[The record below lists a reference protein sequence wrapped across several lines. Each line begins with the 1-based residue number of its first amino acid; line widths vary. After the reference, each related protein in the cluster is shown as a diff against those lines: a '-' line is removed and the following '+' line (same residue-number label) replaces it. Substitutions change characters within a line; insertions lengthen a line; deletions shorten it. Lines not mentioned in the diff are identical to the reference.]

1 MGTHNGYSRSIRFKE
16 EKKLD
21 IQDIIILL
29 GGVALFLFGM
39 SLMGEGLKKVAGNR
53 MELVLYRLSST
64 PVRGVFL
71 GTGVTAIIQSSSA
84 TSAMVVGFVN
94 SGMMKLSQA
103 LPVIEGALIGTSITG
118 WILCLS
124 SLQGAGWVTILSAST
139 LAAIVAV
146 AGIILRMFSKKQ
158 IRRHAGEIMLG
169 FSVLMFGMQT
179 MSGAVEPLKE
189 SATFIE
195 LMTSFSHP
203 LIGILVAA
211 VFTAI
216 LQSASA
222 AIGILQALS
231 MTGAISFAVA
241 WPMILGIGIG
251 SAAPVLLSAIGA
263 KSDGRRVALLF
274 LLIELIAATVFA
286 VLYYGAD
293 ALFHFGFGSLVMNP
307 VLIAA
312 INTGFRVLSI
322 AMILPFNRAL
332 IALTER
338 LIRTSEDE
346 ALANASLD
354 RLDERF
360 LAHPALAVEQSR
372 LTTND
377 MLETSRQN
385 LMEALSLLVNYS
397 DESFSAVEAREDR
410 VDQYEDKIGSYL
422 VRLNSMELSRSQSI
436 EVSKIL
442 HTLSDFERISD
453 HAMNIAETAREIHE
467 KKIHFSEQ
475 GQIELNVLLQA
486 IYEVLRL
493 SFNAFSANDTSL
505 AFRVE
510 PLEEHIDELCDEM
523 KNHHVERLQTGV
535 CSIDIGFVYN
545 DLLTNLERVADH
557 CSNVALA
564 VIETEENTFDAH
576 DYVIRVREQ
585 REHHFDTYYNEYCE
599 RFVI

>member
-1 MGTHNGYSRSIRFKE
+1 M
-16 EKKLD
+16 D
-21 IQDIIILL
+21 VQDIITLL

-64 PVRGVFL
+64 PVRGVLL

-94 SGMMKLSQA
+94 SGMMKLRQA

-124 SLQGAGWVTILSAST
+124 SLQGAGWVTFLSAST
-139 LAAIVAV
+139 LSAIVAV
-146 AGIILRMFSKKQ
+146 VGIIFRMFSKKQ
-158 IRRHAGEIMLG
+158 IRRHTGEIMLG
-169 FSVLMFGMQT
+169 FAVLMFGMQT
-179 MSGAVEPLKE
+179 MSGSVEPLKE
-189 SATFIE
+189 SPFFIE

-203 LIGILVAA
+203 LIGILVGA

-222 AIGILQALS
+222 AVGILQALS
-231 MTGAISFAVA
+231 MTGAITFAVA
-241 WPMILGIGIG
+241 WPMILGIGVG

-263 KSDGRRVALLF
+263 KSDGRRAALLY
-274 LLIELIAATVFA
+274 LIIELISAIVFA
-286 VLYYGAD
+286 SLYYGAE
-293 ALFHFGFGSLVMNP
+293 AVLNLGFGSFIMSP
-307 VLIAA
+307 VTIAA
-312 INTGFRVLSI
+312 VNTGFRVLSI
-322 AMILPFNRAL
+322 AMLLPFNRAM
-332 IALTER
+332 IALTGR
-338 LIRTSEDE
+338 LIRPNEDE
-346 ALANASLD
+346 TFANASLD

-360 LAHPALAVEQSR
+360 LTHPPLAVEQSR

-385 LMEALSLLVNYS
+385 LMEALALLVNYNE
-397 DESFSAVEAREDR
+397 DSFSAVEAREDR
-410 VDQYEDKIGSYL
+410 VDRYEDKIGSYL
-422 VRLNSMELSRSQSI
+422 VRLNAMELNQAQSS

-453 HAMNIAETAREIHE
+453 HAMNLAETAREIHE

-475 GQIELNVLLQA
+475 AQRELDVLLQA
-486 IYEVLRL
+486 IYEILRL
-493 SFNAFSANDTSL
+493 SFNAFSANDTSV
-505 AFRVE
+505 AYRVE

-523 KNHHVERLQTGV
+523 KLHHVDRLQTGV

-557 CSNVALA
+557 CSNIAIA
-564 VIETEENTFDAH
+564 VIETEENAYDAH
-576 DYVIRVREQ
+576 DYVIRLREQ
-585 REHHFDTYYNEYCE
+585 RAHHFDTYYNEYCE
-599 RFVI
+599 KYVI

>member
-1 MGTHNGYSRSIRFKE
+1 M
-16 EKKLD
+16 D

-158 IRRHAGEIMLG
+158 IRRHTGEIMLG

-475 GQIELNVLLQA
+475 GQFELNVLLQA

-510 PLEEHIDELCDEM
+510 PLEEPIDELCDEM

>member
-1 MGTHNGYSRSIRFKE
+1 M
-16 EKKLD
+16 D

-146 AGIILRMFSKKQ
+146 AGIILQMFSKKQ

>member
-1 MGTHNGYSRSIRFKE
+1 M
-16 EKKLD
+16 D
-21 IQDIIILL
+21 VQDIITLL

-64 PVRGVFL
+64 PVRGVLL

-94 SGMMKLSQA
+94 SGMMKLRQA

-124 SLQGAGWVTILSAST
+124 SLQGAGWVTFLSAST
-139 LAAIVAV
+139 LSAIVAV
-146 AGIILRMFSKKQ
+146 VGIIFRMFSKKQ
-158 IRRHAGEIMLG
+158 IRRHTGEIMLG
-169 FSVLMFGMQT
+169 FAVLMFGMQT
-179 MSGAVEPLKE
+179 MSGSVEPLKE
-189 SATFIE
+189 SPFFIE

-203 LIGILVAA
+203 LIGILVGA

-222 AIGILQALS
+222 AVGILQALS
-231 MTGAISFAVA
+231 MTGAITFAVA
-241 WPMILGIGIG
+241 WPMILGIGVG

-263 KSDGRRVALLF
+263 KSDGRRAALLY
-274 LLIELIAATVFA
+274 LIIELISAIVFA
-286 VLYYGAD
+286 SLYYGAE
-293 ALFHFGFGSLVMNP
+293 AVLNLGFGSFIMSP
-307 VLIAA
+307 VTIAA
-312 INTGFRVLSI
+312 VNTGFRVLSI
-322 AMILPFNRAL
+322 AMLLPFNRAM
-332 IALTER
+332 IALTGR
-338 LIRTSEDE
+338 LIRPNEDE
-346 ALANASLD
+346 TFANASLD

-360 LAHPALAVEQSR
+360 LTHPPLAVEQSR

-385 LMEALSLLVNYS
+385 LMEALALLVNYNE
-397 DESFSAVEAREDR
+397 DSFSAVEAREDR
-410 VDQYEDKIGSYL
+410 VDRYEDKIGSYL
-422 VRLNSMELSRSQSI
+422 VRLNAMELNQAQSS

-453 HAMNIAETAREIHE
+453 HAMNLAETAREIHE

-475 GQIELNVLLQA
+475 AQRELDVLLQA
-486 IYEVLRL
+486 IYEILRL
-493 SFNAFSANDTSL
+493 SFNAFSANDTSV
-505 AFRVE
+505 AYRVE

-523 KNHHVERLQTGV
+523 KLHHVDRPQTGV

-557 CSNVALA
+557 CSNIAIA
-564 VIETEENTFDAH
+564 VIETEENAYDAH
-576 DYVIRVREQ
+576 DYVIRLREQ
-585 REHHFDTYYNEYCE
+585 RAHHFDTYYNEYCE
-599 RFVI
+599 KYVI

>member
-1 MGTHNGYSRSIRFKE
+1 M
-16 EKKLD
+16 
-21 IQDIIILL
+21 
-29 GGVALFLFGM
+29 
-39 SLMGEGLKKVAGNR
+39 
-53 MELVLYRLSST
+53 
-64 PVRGVFL
+64 
-71 GTGVTAIIQSSSA
+71 
-84 TSAMVVGFVN
+84 
-94 SGMMKLSQA
+94 
-103 LPVIEGALIGTSITG
+103 
-118 WILCLS
+118 
-124 SLQGAGWVTILSAST
+124 
-139 LAAIVAV
+139 
-146 AGIILRMFSKKQ
+146 
-158 IRRHAGEIMLG
+158 
-169 FSVLMFGMQT
+169 
-179 MSGAVEPLKE
+179 
-189 SATFIE
+189 
-195 LMTSFSHP
+195 
-203 LIGILVAA
+203 
-211 VFTAI
+211 
-216 LQSASA
+216 
-222 AIGILQALS
+222 
-231 MTGAISFAVA
+231 
-241 WPMILGIGIG
+241 
-251 SAAPVLLSAIGA
+251 
-263 KSDGRRVALLF
+263 F

-293 ALFHFGFGSLVMNP
+293 ALFHFGLGSLVMNP

-312 INTGFRVLSI
+312 VNTGFRVLSI

-377 MLETSRQN
+377 MLESSRQN
-385 LMEALSLLVNYS
+385 LMEALSLLANYS

-422 VRLNSMELSRSQSI
+422 VRLNAMELSHPQSI

-453 HAMNIAETAREIHE
+453 HAMNLAETAREIHE

-475 GQIELNVLLQA
+475 GQHELNVLLQA

-493 SFNAFSANDTSL
+493 SFNGFSANDTSL
-505 AFRVE
+505 AYRVE

-557 CSNVALA
+557 CSNIALA